1 MVHSG
6 RAPQQ
11 YDYHS
16 DFLDGMELPLR
27 SEWMLCHHLQHGLMM
42 ILRGPMKAR
51 VKVCPRI
58 LPQPGE
64 SLSQCVEELEY
75 ELMRICVTCGILSDR
90 VISCYD
96 CHNPLWCSEECFEYG
111 HDAHY
116 NGLCNQGY
124 HIQRITVT
132 EDNKKSLFR
141 KALQVPREQLDA
153 EELIQ
158 KVNELDLAVGCDFE
172 LKSNAVPAA
181 PLRLLRMGRQG
192 AASFLTPHS
201 SPIQFKSFIAL
212 SYCWHSSDWSLAEG
226 LQPTTM
232 HIGGATLP
240 TPVSKKMFVAFS
252 TLRNSEEEGL
262 WIDQLCVNQDD
273 RDEKHVAVASMDILY
288 RSARL
293 VLIVLEDIV
302 LTERELEIWDRCTNG
317 WEDDDNWKPS
327 GESDASMAALLVKI
341 FSARWFSR
349 VWCIHEHHVAASSRI
364 IINFETGQDS
374 IATSL
379 DQLSQYIQRT
389 LQSCDDPAWYRRLWS
404 LNNEVE
410 GRLFRWRTPSWKAE
424 IAQASGFSIPPPPL
438 MQLIS
443 MVFSLDASVMGDK
456 LSVALNISGLNVFF
470 KGNPPTADECCAIFS
485 MLALAAG
492 DATVLCT
499 RGERLLLGEGSK
511 VSSWMQWPESYSR
524 IQAANVTLNSA
535 ANLTVTLQQL
545 TLDLFM
551 LLDRSERS
559 PTESSLHC
567 ATQLHDFLED
577 NGVFARDTRG
587 RDQLRGYISG
597 IAAALDCGLDWMA
610 HAWDILASTDGA
622 VDSYT
627 LAAVEENAQQYSEHE
642 SSIIRILTESAPLQ
656 HVTVY
661 SEAKFRKMVLN
672 FIFAH
677 YNSDESADASIATG
691 IDGQRGVYRS
701 GPGTALAV
709 PVVLAGPQYSIYE
722 RLWFLER
729 VKGMAD
735 DCWRIRDKSSL
746 FGCRAISHDGQVVAL
761 KKRQRIVG

>member
-1 MVHSG
+1 
-6 RAPQQ
+6 
-11 YDYHS
+11 
-16 DFLDGMELPLR
+16 
-27 SEWMLCHHLQHGLMM
+27 
-42 ILRGPMKAR
+42 
-51 VKVCPRI
+51 
-58 LPQPGE
+58 
-64 SLSQCVEELEY
+64 
-75 ELMRICVTCGILSDR
+75 MRICVTCGILGDR
-90 VISCYD
+90 ITSCYD
-96 CHNPLWCSEECFEYG
+96 CHNPLWCSEDCFEYG

-116 NGLCNQGY
+116 GGLCNQGY
-124 HIQRITVT
+124 HIQLVTVS
-132 EDNKKSLFR
+132 ENNKRSLFR
-141 KALQVPREQLDA
+141 KALQASRERSDA
-153 EELIQ
+153 EGLIQ
-158 KVNELDLAVGCDFE
+158 KVNELDSTVGCDFE

-192 AASFLTPHS
+192 AASFLTPKS

-262 WIDQLCVNQDD
+262 WIDQLCINQDD
-273 RDEKHVAVASMDILY
+273 KDEKHVAVASMDILY

-302 LTERELEIWDRCTNG
+302 FTGRELELWNRCTDE
-317 WEDDDNWKPS
+317 WEEDDNWKPS
-327 GESDASMAALLVKI
+327 GEGDASMAALLVKI

-349 VWCIHEHHVAASSRI
+349 VWCIHEHHVAANSRI

-374 IATSL
+374 IATTL
-379 DQLSQYIQRT
+379 DQLSQYLQRT
-389 LQSCDDPAWYRRLWS
+389 LQCCDDPVWYRQLWS

-410 GRLFRWRTPSWKAE
+410 GRLFRWRIPSWKVE
-424 IAQASGFSIPPPPL
+424 MAQESGLSIPLPPL

-443 MVFSLDASVMGDK
+443 MVFSLDASVMCDK

-470 KGNPPTADECCAIFS
+470 KGNLPTADECCAIFS

-499 RGERLLLGEGSK
+499 RGERLRLGEGSK
-511 VSSWMQWPESYSR
+511 TSSWMQWPESYSR
-524 IQAANVTLNSA
+524 IQAANVALQSA
-535 ANLTVTLQQL
+535 SNLTVTLQEL
-545 TLDLFM
+545 TLDLYM

-559 PTESSLHC
+559 PTECSLHC

-577 NGVFARDTRG
+577 NGVFARDIRG
-587 RDQLRGYISG
+587 SDQLRDHISG

-610 HAWDILASTDGA
+610 QAWEILVSTDGA
-622 VDSYT
+622 VDPYT
-627 LAAVEENAQQYSEHE
+627 LAAVEENAERYSELE
-642 SSIIRILTESAPLQ
+642 SSIVRILTESTPLQ
-656 HVTVY
+656 HVTAY
-661 SEAKFRKMVLN
+661 SEAKFRKMLVN

-691 IDGQRGVYRS
+691 IDGQRGVYKP
-701 GPGTALAV
+701 GPGPALAV
-709 PVVLAGPQYSIYE
+709 PVALAGPEYSIYE

-729 VKGMAD
+729 VEGVAD
-735 DCWRIRDKSSL
+735 DCWRILGKSSL

-761 KKRQRIVG
+761 KKRQRIVGRIIDHPSPPV